1 LKIRRLHLRASVV
14 LSLLAAS
21 AVGASSLAWTGC
33 SAGEGSASLGAAL
46 GAADG
51 VGQLVISQVYGAGGN
66 KGATLANDYVEIF
79 NRGTADVS
87 ISGWSLQYATASSG
101 KVTTPSPLKNATIKA
116 GEYYLV
122 QMGAAPGAN
131 GTALPTADD
140 IGSLALSSTD
150 GTVFLVDNTTQL
162 TCTSAAACAGNAD
175 IVDVVGF
182 GSAVTFDGT
191 AAAGVLSTTTSASRD
206 GAGCTDTKDNGADF
220 TVATVSATSPRN
232 SSVALH
238 GCGGTTPPAG
248 GTGMVIS
255 QVFGGGASD
264 GTFGSDFIELFNPTS
279 EALSL
284 VGLSLQYGSAAGAF
298 AVAYDGGDPNLI
310 VLPNVTVPAGGYY
323 LVAMNTGSDAGAAL
337 PLAADFVGGANLSAT
352 SGKVALVNGTTPLT
366 CGATA
371 GSCDSTTYL
380 DLVGY
385 GTANQFEGT
394 AAVGALTYT
403 KSATRNGGGC
413 SVTGDNVADFSVVTP
428 VPHASTSAKN
438 LCVSVGDAGTDGG
451 DAGTS
456 DAGSSDAG
464 TKDAGGGGGSDA
476 GTKDAGTGSTK
487 DAGPGVGSSGG
498 SGSSGVVISQVYGR
512 GSNSGATFDSD
523 YVELFNRGTD
533 AVSLSGLSLQY
544 GSGEGDFASAVDG
557 GDPNLVLLPDMMI
570 QPGQYLLVAMGT
582 PGTTGAALPPVDIQ
596 GTASLGGTSGK
607 IALVNRT
614 ESLGCG
620 GSGDPCPAG
629 SFVDLIGYGIVSQF
643 EGMAAAPALSS
654 VLAGFRANG
663 GCTDTDE
670 NQSDISAELPAPRN
684 SSTALNVCAGG
695 GSSSADGGRSSA
707 DGGSGDDTG
716 GDDSSGDDDD
726 DDSTGGSK
734 NTVTTVPNS
743 GGCSVASAGNGS
755 TGNDVSSFGAFAF
768 VALAF
773 AGRRSKKRS

>member
-1 LKIRRLHLRASVV
+1 MKIRRLHLRASVV

-101 KVTTPSPLKNATIKA
+101 KVTTPSPLKDATIKA

-162 TCTSAAACAGNAD
+162 TCTSAATCAGNAD

-182 GSAVTFDGT
+182 GSAVTFDG
-191 AAAGVLSTTTSASRD
+191 AAAGVLSTTTSALRD
-206 GAGCTDTKDNGADF
+206 GAGCTDTKNNAADF
-220 TVATVSATSPRN
+220 TVAVVSVTSPRN
-232 SSVALH
+232 SSAALH
-238 GCGGTTPPAG
+238 SCGGTTPPPAG

-255 QVFGGGASD
+255 QVFGGGGST
-264 GTFGSDFIELFNPTS
+264 GTFGSDFIELFNPT
-279 EALSL
+279 AAPLSL
-284 VGLSLQYGSAAGAF
+284 DGLSLQYGSATGAF
-298 AVAYDGGDPNLI
+298 APASDAGDPGLI
-310 VLPNVTVPAGGYY
+310 LLPNVTVPAGGYY
-323 LVAMNTGSDAGAAL
+323 LVGMSTGSDAGAAF
-337 PLAADFVGGANLSAT
+337 PVAADLIGGANLAAT
-352 SGKVALVNGTTPLT
+352 AGKVALVNGTTPLT

-371 GSCDSTTYL
+371 GSCDPTTYL

-385 GTANQFEGT
+385 GAANQFEGT
-394 AAVGALTYT
+394 AAVGVLSST

-428 VPHASTSAKN
+428 APHDSTSAKN
-438 LCVSVGDAGTDGG
+438 LCVTVGDAGTDGG
-451 DAGTS
+451 S

-464 TKDAGGGGGSDA
+464 TKDAGSGGGSDA
-476 GTKDAGTGSTK
+476 GPKDAGTGSTK

-498 SGSSGVVISQVYGR
+498 SGSSGVVISQVYGG

-557 GDPNLVLLPDMMI
+557 GDPNLVTLGDRMI
-570 QPGQYLLVAMGT
+570 QPGEYLLVAMGT

-596 GTASLGGTSGK
+596 GTAALGGTSGK
-607 IALVNRT
+607 IALVNGT

-629 SFVDLIGYGIVSQF
+629 SFVDLIGYGTVSQF
-643 EGMAAAPALSS
+643 EGMAAAPTLSS

-670 NQSDISAELPAPRN
+670 NQSDISAELPAPRT
-684 SSTALNVCAGG
+684 SSTPLNVCAGG

-716 GDDSSGDDDD
+716 DDDSSGDDDD
-726 DDSTGGSK
+726 DNTGGGK
-734 NTVTTVPNS
+734 NTVTTVPS
-743 GGCSVASAGNGS
+743 SSGCSVAGAGNVS
-755 TGNDVSSFGAFAF
+755 TGNDVASFGAFAF

-773 AGRRSKKRS
+773 AGRRTKKRS